1 MSFHLD
7 PMTPADYP
15 EVMTLWQRSSGL
27 TLREADSQTAIAAY
41 LARNPGLSF
50 VAREQDVLLGAILV
64 GTDGRRGY
72 LQHLTVAEAARGRGM
87 GKALLAAA
95 IDALQKVGIGKT
107 HLMVHADNDSAM
119 AFYRHLGWEDRQ
131 AIRLFSFNASG
142 RENC

>member
-1 MSFHLD
+1 MPFHLD

-27 TLREADSQTAIAAY
+27 TLREADSETAIAAY

-50 VAREQDVLLGAILV
+50 VAREQGALLGAILV

-72 LQHLTVAEAARGRGM
+72 LQHLTVAEAARGRAI

-95 IDALQKVGIGKT
+95 VDALQKVGIGKT

-119 AFYRHLGWEDRQ
+119 AFYRHLGWEERGE
-131 AIRLFSFNASG
+131 IRLFSFNASG

>member
-1 MSFHLD
+1 MPFQLD
-7 PMTPADYP
+7 AMTPTDYP
-15 EVMTLWQRSSGL
+15 DVMTLWQHSTGL
-27 TLREADSQTAIAAY
+27 TLREADSETAIAAY

-50 VAREQDVLLGAILV
+50 VAREQGELLGAILV

-72 LQHLTVAEAARGRGM
+72 LQHLTVAEAARGRGI

-95 IDALQKVGIGKT
+95 VDALQGVGIGKT

-119 AFYRHLGWEDRQ
+119 AFYRHLGWEERGE
-131 AIRLFSFNASG
+131 IRLFSFNTSG

>member
-1 MSFHLD
+1 MPFHLTT
-7 PMTPADYP
+7 MTPADYP
-15 EVMTLWQRSSGL
+15 EVMNLWQRSSGL

-50 VAREQDVLLGAILV
+50 IAREQGRLLGTILV

-72 LQHLTVAEAARGRGM
+72 LQHLTVAEAAQGQGV

-95 IDALQKVGIGKT
+95 IEALQQAGIGKT
-107 HLMVHADNDSAM
+107 HLMVHADNEEAM
-119 AFYRHLGWEDRQ
+119 AFYRHLGWEDR
-131 AIRLFSFNASG
+131 AGIRLFSFNASG